1 MRASVCSRSSTTFV
15 SNDGKRASHRR
26 RPITVLAAYRLNH
39 LLPPP
44 WKGTTYLHSHSLNV
58 ARGVEEARRVPLLER
73 EAEEVEGLL
82 GVHELGPCASAS
94 GAVAN
99 SKDRTWTRLARRHPH
114 LAEQHPVRGRDL
126 SEEGRLRRQ
135 QGCNTSHTVCTEC
148 KCVDRSPRPQCISLW
163 QTQ

>member
-15 SNDGKRASHRR
+15 SNDRKRASHRR
-26 RPITVLAAYRLNH
+26 RPITALAAHRMNH
-39 LLPPP
+39 YLPPP
-44 WKGTTYLHSHSLNV
+44 WKGTTYLHSLNV

-73 EAEEVEGLL
+73 EAEEVEGEL
-82 GVHELGPCASAS
+82 GVQELGSCASAS

-99 SKDRTWTRLARRHPH
+99 SKVPRDRTWTRLARRHPH

-126 SEEGRLRRQ
+126 SEEKRFRRQ

-148 KCVDRSPRPQCISLW
+148 ECVDRSLRPQCISYGRL
-163 QTQ
+163 